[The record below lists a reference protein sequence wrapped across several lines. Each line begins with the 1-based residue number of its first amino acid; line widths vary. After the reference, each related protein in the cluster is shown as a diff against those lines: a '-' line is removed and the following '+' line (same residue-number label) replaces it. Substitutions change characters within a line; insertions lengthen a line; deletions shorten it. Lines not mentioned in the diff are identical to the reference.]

1 MWCNGMTKKISY
13 SEKETSVQRKHLNS
27 LIEAIDSCGVS
38 FSVWEKRNADGKG
51 SGTCDWTNLMGDD
64 RNILLRELP
73 KMMESLIQQDTAKTV
88 VELWK
93 VLSTVNINK
102 QGKLYF
108 LMWTIVI
115 HPAAYIFESLFSGLT
130 QH

>member
-1 MWCNGMTKKISY
+1 MTKKISY

-108 LMWTIVI
+108 LI
-115 HPAAYIFESLFSGLT
+115 
-130 QH
+130 